1 MLAKERN
8 CTKKTTVCICIL
20 SIAVLLAVLLIP
32 TPMYA
37 DDGGSVKY
45 QAVLYSVY
53 DVHSMA
59 ADKDSGFREGIIVEI
74 LGMEVF
80 NNVK

>member
-1 MLAKERN
+1 MKKIIISFSLIVLA
-8 CTKKTTVCICIL
+8 
-20 SIAVLLAVLLIP
+20 AVLLIP
-32 TPMYA
+32 TTMYA

-53 DVHSMA
+53 DVHRI
-59 ADKDSGFREGIIVEI
+59 DPEKDNGFKEGTIVEI
-74 LGMEVF
+74 FGIEIF